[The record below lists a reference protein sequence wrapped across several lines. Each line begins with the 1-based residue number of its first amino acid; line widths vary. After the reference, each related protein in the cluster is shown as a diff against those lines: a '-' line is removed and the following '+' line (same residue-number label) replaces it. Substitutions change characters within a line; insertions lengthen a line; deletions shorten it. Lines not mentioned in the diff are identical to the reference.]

1 MSTILQIT
9 GADPNLSSLTKG
21 IKAANLEDTLNEQ
34 GPFTILAPV
43 NLAFSKLSSAA
54 FEELLKKDDSVRLSD
69 LMSNHILKGKKMMKD
84 FRDGQKLTTI
94 SGKEVSVTVSNDEVR
109 IDGSKILSR
118 DRQGSNGVIHS
129 IDCVNTR

>member
-21 IKAANLEDTLNEQ
+21 IKAANLEDILNEQ

-43 NLAFSKLSSAA
+43 NLAFSKLSSAS

-94 SGKEVSVTVSNDEVR
+94 SGKEVNVTVSNDEVR

>member
-21 IKAANLEDTLNEQ
+21 IKAANLEATLNEL

-43 NLAFSKLSSAA
+43 NLAFSKLSSSA

-69 LMSNHILKGKKMMKD
+69 LMGNHILKGKKMMKD

-94 SGKEVSVTVSNDEVR
+94 SGKEVNVTVSNDEVR

>member
-21 IKAANLEDTLNEQ
+21 IKAAHLEDTLNEL

-43 NLAFSKLSSAA
+43 NLAFSKLSSAS

-94 SGKEVSVTVSNDEVR
+94 SGKEVNVTVSNDEVR